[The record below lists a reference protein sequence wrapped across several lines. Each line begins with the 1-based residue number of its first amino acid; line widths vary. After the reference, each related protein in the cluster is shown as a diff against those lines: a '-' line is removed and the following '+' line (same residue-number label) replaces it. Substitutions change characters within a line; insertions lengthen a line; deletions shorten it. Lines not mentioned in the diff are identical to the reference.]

1 VKFAEPIL
9 DDEVSRYIVVE
20 TLLTSAS
27 NDSERLLLL
36 LSKDLFKRGCE
47 SAREGTRFAHGVA
60 VSHFHDAAEITA
72 RAAALKIGAPVRPD
86 ANFLE
91 YWTKT
96 NEWAEK
102 SQLDIRL
109 RHQAEMGDLNEARKY
124 FKHRGKLM
132 QTEYVRGYQST
143 THAFL
148 MDTFESF
155 FSVSFDALTSV
166 SFVRELRI
174 KNALEAAQ
182 SALAARDVKLAL
194 ERCADAWSITASQ
207 QRAFFP
213 SEGDRGLLVSYDKQ
227 LQAILSVTRGE
238 FATVFDHIHQLARLT
253 FAALLGLNAAD
264 IFLLIQTLPVKQGDA
279 YAHPSRVESISHET
293 VAHIIELIAEYSS
306 ALLKHIDGF
315 TRPEWMGPAEELQST

>member
-1 VKFAEPIL
+1 MIIAA
-9 DDEVSRYIVVE
+9 DD
-20 TLLTSAS
+20 
-27 NDSERLLLL
+27 NERLLLL
-36 LSKDLFKRGCE
+36 LARDLFKRGTE
-47 SAREGTRFAHGVA
+47 SAREGSRFAHGVA
-60 VSHFHDAAEITA
+60 VSHFHDAAEIIA
-72 RAAALKIGAPVRPD
+72 RAAAIKIGTPVRPD

-102 SQLDIRL
+102 SQLEVRL

-132 QTEYVRGYQST
+132 QPEYVRGYQST

-148 MDTFESF
+148 RDALQEF
-155 FSVSFDALTSV
+155 FSTSFDALSSV

-182 SALAARDVKLAL
+182 NALAARDVKSAL
-194 ERCADAWSITASQ
+194 ERCADAWAVTASQ

-213 SEGDRGLLVSYDKQ
+213 SESDRGISVAYDKQ
-227 LQAILSVTRGE
+227 VQAILSVTRGE
-238 FATVFDHIHQLARLT
+238 FATIFDHIHQLARLT

-264 IFLLIQTLPVKQGDA
+264 ILLLIQTLPVRQGDE
-279 YAHPSRVESISHET
+279 YAHPTRVESVSLET
-293 VAHIIELIAEYSS
+293 VAHIIELIADYSS
-306 ALLKHIDGF
+306 ALLRHIDGF
-315 TRPEWMGPAEELQST
+315 TRPEWMGPDNGELTNRTSD